1 MKKIITTVLVLFVAI
16 GIQAAKPRTSLIVY
30 NTHKQTVTGFGGAC
44 CDGAMKPFGDD
55 NACVGRLFGPRAENW
70 TKHITHGNLA
80 KFHWR

>member
-55 NACVGRLFGPRAENW
+55 NACVGRLFGLGR
-70 TKHITHGNLA
+70 KLD
-80 KFHWR
+80 